1 MRLFVF
7 ILLIGIAFLGVNQ
20 AQCINKD
27 KLHEQLQQLE
37 NSVFKFIIKYFSQ
50 GKITKDLLKRAR
62 FLYSR
67 GVADER
73 NKIDEITSELISE
86 QGTSY

>member
-1 MRLFVF
+1 LIYLQS
-7 ILLIGIAFLGVNQ
+7 ILADTY
-20 AQCINKD
+20 KRED
-27 KLHEQLQQLE
+27 
-37 NSVFKFIIKYFSQ
+37 Q